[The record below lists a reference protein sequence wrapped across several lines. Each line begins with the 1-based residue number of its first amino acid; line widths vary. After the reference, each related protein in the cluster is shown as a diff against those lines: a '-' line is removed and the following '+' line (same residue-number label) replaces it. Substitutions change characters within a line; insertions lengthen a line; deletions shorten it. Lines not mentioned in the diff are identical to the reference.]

1 MQLFLV
7 TSLFIALTLYL
18 YFFVNK
24 TSQMAYK
31 IQTMKKEQEYEDA
44 CVKVFHMYKYGS
56 YIILFI
62 LLVAGI
68 FVAPNI
74 RLTGWMYLYYLLI
87 IISLFFVR
95 TNINLIDHLVNV
107 VYVRSSLKKIE
118 KDFLIGA
125 VIKEKHR
132 YCFLYRLKKE
142 KIYI

>member
-1 MQLFLV
+1 MQLLLV

-24 TSQMAYK
+24 TSKIAYK
-31 IQTMKKEQEYEDA
+31 IQTMKKEQEYEDT

-56 YIILFI
+56 YIILFM

-95 TNINLIDHLVNV
+95 TNIHLIDHLVNV

-125 VIKEKHR
+125 IVKENHR
-132 YCFLYRLKKE
+132 LCFLYRIKKD